1 MDLQSTAKVL
11 AMEWGAKDFFVL
23 VMEKLIFVKGFGKH
37 WCKYPGKLGCCLQPE
52 VDGLRLVSN
61 TTSEFIHR
69 VTSQSLAVLRIGSM
83 EPGALLNDAFK
94 EYEGDESHKADEYIR
109 FIKDKLP
116 DAILQCIKAAG
127 EEFEPA
133 LQQSLLRSARFGK
146 GFLGPEIS
154 SEVVNEFVEMCHHL
168 RVLNSVRMEK
178 IGVPITLRQYYRLS
192 TGVLTDRLINREL
205 YPVALEI
212 CNYLRVPNVD
222 GEVKILRQWAI
233 KKVKDKTI
241 QDKTAAEIIIHRLK
255 NTNVIVPF
263 AEIARCAKEEGR
275 KELASL
281 LLDHEVHARE
291 QVPLLMEMR
300 KADLALDK
308 AIESG
313 DPQLVYRVLDEL
325 KHKMYHSQMDRY
337 LQLFH
342 HRPVA
347 AALYKKLCKETDRA
361 QLLSFYRQES
371 ESKEAGCLLLSRSFV
386 ESDPGESDKCS
397 MAALQEFREGQHTFE
412 VRIAEE
418 LLKLRKE
425 QEELESKL
433 KLRVIGL
440 SLFDTVVQCIKNQ
453 HLKMAEQLRRDY
465 KLSDNQ
471 FWWAKLRALCFIGDF
486 EELERFSRQKKSPI
500 GYEPFAEMCIQ
511 HGNRKEAAKYIPKCA
526 AEERFLLYLKIDD
539 LVRAAD
545 IAFQERNIRA
555 LEELLVRAGKRPEL
569 VEHITSLKDRL
580 EQK

>member
-1 MDLQSTAKVL
+1 MHFTRTMLNVVL
-11 AMEWGAKDFFVL
+11 CTMCL
-23 VMEKLIFVKGFGKH
+23 KLHFWPLFTEYSQELS
-37 WCKYPGKLGCCLQPE
+37 YPGQIRASEESNRSQNQITLVCC
-52 VDGLRLVSN
+52 V
-61 TTSEFIHR
+61 
-69 VTSQSLAVLRIGSM
+69 QS
-83 EPGALLNDAFK
+83 
-94 EYEGDESHKADEYIR
+94 Y
-109 FIKDKLP
+109 
-116 DAILQCIKAAG
+116 
-127 EEFEPA
+127 
-133 LQQSLLRSARFGK
+133 
-146 GFLGPEIS
+146 
-154 SEVVNEFVEMCHHL
+154 
-168 RVLNSVRMEK
+168 RVLLFQ
-178 IGVPITLRQYYRLS
+178 TLL
-192 TGVLTDRLINREL
+192 VCNCCIL
-205 YPVALEI
+205 YL
-212 CNYLRVPNVD
+212 
-222 GEVKILRQWAI
+222 
-233 KKVKDKTI
+233 
-241 QDKTAAEIIIHRLK
+241 LK
-255 NTNVIVPF
+255 
-263 AEIARCAKEEGR
+263 
-275 KELASL
+275 

-453 HLKMAEQLRRDY
+453 HLKMAEQLRREY

-471 FWWAKLRALCFIGDF
+471 FWWAKLRALCAIGDF

-526 AEERFLLYLKIDD
+526 AEERFPLYLKIEY
-539 LVRAAD
+539 VFCQCMSSFV
-545 IAFQERNIRA
+545 I
-555 LEELLVRAGKRPEL
+555 
-569 VEHITSLKDRL
+569 HIINFYTVTL
-580 EQK
+580 